1 MARHQIISEI
11 EKQEQVGKI
20 RQEMNGLRLWILRK
34 SAVFLTKALLFFSA
48 GSIWISCT
56 SNSDPATGAAPR
68 SDFPADS
75 AMKENRSLPV
85 IQEAIYE
92 ESDLVPT
99 LYGVVP
105 VYNPDIQP
113 AVDYGV
119 LPDYRP
125 SVDDRPINEKE

>member
-1 MARHQIISEI
+1 
-11 EKQEQVGKI
+11 
-20 RQEMNGLRLWILRK
+20 MNGLRLWILRK
-34 SAVFLTKALLFFSA
+34 SAVFLTKALLFFGA

-68 SDFPADS
+68 NDFPVDS